1 MLNGIP
7 TQTNESIDCGKH
19 CLIFCYIMFIFS
31 NALSLCRQPVLQTEL
46 LKLWSSNIK
55 WCRLSGVSGLWTQK
69 ASYSFIFFSLPSLAE
84 TPRDPPWLP
93 EWLKIDRKN
102 HFSLLFF
109 FFASC
114 AELRP
119 KVWQFRA
126 RTSKLFFMNF
136 FMFIVFWE
144 WNFPHISPHIS
155 YNTLI
160 NDVSWKLIYPM

>member
-1 MLNGIP
+1 MFVSQIILGIFVP
-7 TQTNESIDCGKH
+7 SLTMEWFYLRDW
-19 CLIFCYIMFIFS
+19 LIFFYIMFIFS

-93 EWLKIDRKN
+93 EWLQIDRKN

-109 FFASC
+109 FLQVVPSYDLKSDNLERGHQSC
-114 AELRP
+114 SLWIFLCLLSSGNEI
-119 KVWQFRA
+119 FH
-126 RTSKLFFMNF
+126 
-136 FMFIVFWE
+136 I
-144 WNFPHISPHIS
+144 FPHIFPI
-155 YNTLI
+155 I
-160 NDVSWKLIYPM
+160 R